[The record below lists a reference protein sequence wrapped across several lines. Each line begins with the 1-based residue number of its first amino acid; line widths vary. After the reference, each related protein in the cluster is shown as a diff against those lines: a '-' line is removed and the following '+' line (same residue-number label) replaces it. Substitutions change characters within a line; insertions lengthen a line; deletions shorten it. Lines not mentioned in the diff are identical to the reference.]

1 MVRKQTQKIQEDNTN
16 RLLKQQ
22 GVKGTAVG
30 EKWVDGKP
38 TGQEAI
44 LIFVQKKFSARSI
57 ISPNMLTKF
66 TADDLIPEKIN
77 GIPTDV
83 IEVGNI
89 VKQSFQNKMRPI
101 KPGYSVGHG
110 KITAGTI
117 GGIFN
122 DKDGDPV
129 ILSNNHV
136 LANENNANIGDLIY
150 QPGPADSNQ
159 NQNDVGWQEP
169 IAGLPYVGTL
179 KKFMKI
185 NKTGNLH
192 DSAVAKIHPSVV
204 NSGLVDDTYPQIGSR
219 LTGFG
224 DPTIGMQVQKCGR
237 TTGYTTGR
245 VLGINASFT
254 IGYDFGSARF
264 DQCVVLTTMSKGG
277 DSVGEETSLYYKVNG
292 QLRYNTIGQ
301 MYEELEVE
309 EWLDNERFVPKD
321 TIEVL
326 STTGLRVYRIAGHKR
341 NRKEQHDVIWRKV
354 NWLYKHWTD
363 KRLFKVWTRDHREI
377 TVTEDHSLFGGDKM
391 RPDGLFPE
399 ITGNSIKIGT
409 QLLVPSTLQAIGDI
423 TCEKLDDEMLIAIGL
438 FLGDGSFERNNSRI
452 SISSGGNETILTFF
466 QQYISN
472 TSRFSSPSH
481 IAIAEHQNNER
492 FNRKEFAT
500 QHGIT
505 TSAIAHSVRR
515 FKNGEFKKPKICYM
529 KKNGDITI
537 SNTKFAKEMLSF
549 GLHNGFATKSIPS
562 LFMTSSLNNIRQL
575 LKGLFSS
582 DGGIKFKK
590 NSLTIAFGVH
600 NKILA
605 EQCRT
610 LLWRCGIRCAISHE
624 NAERSGYKASCSK
637 LYRVVIAAVSDVKK
651 FMNEIG
657 LIGHDARTKRANK
670 MLEKLTGI
678 AQYPLTSKSV
688 KGIEEQFIK
697 QPVYDLSVEG
707 ERFIANG
714 FVCHNSGSI
723 IQDMSEQAVALLF
736 AGSDK
741 VTIASPINIVRDYY
755 GLNLYTDAPN
765 KGQKTVKFSGL
776 DWVVRSS
783 DPDEIKATN
792 DAVKFIAASNNVAC
806 IELPISTLKMV
817 RCTVNTGTDKGATWA
832 AGLSVHWPNGY
843 IKLNLRH
850 GGTFGGYVNGSS
862 NINIGKTK
870 VGKDY
875 MLRIRNTGTTY
886 IGEIKDDAQWFT
898 VVEVPKKM
906 FPYPP
911 TMIRLGKTDLNA
923 NVINHTIAGDIG
935 ESVIKEFINS

>member
-1 MVRKQTQKIQEDNTN
+1 MRKQTQKIQEDNTN

-192 DSAVAKIHPSVV
+192 DSAVAKIHSSVV

-277 DSVGEETSLYYKVNG
+277 DS
-292 QLRYNTIGQ
+292 
-301 MYEELEVE
+301 
-309 EWLDNERFVPKD
+309 
-321 TIEVL
+321 
-326 STTGLRVYRIAGHKR
+326 
-341 NRKEQHDVIWRKV
+341 
-354 NWLYKHWTD
+354 
-363 KRLFKVWTRDHREI
+363 
-377 TVTEDHSLFGGDKM
+377 
-391 RPDGLFPE
+391 
-399 ITGNSIKIGT
+399 
-409 QLLVPSTLQAIGDI
+409 
-423 TCEKLDDEMLIAIGL
+423 
-438 FLGDGSFERNNSRI
+438 
-452 SISSGGNETILTFF
+452 
-466 QQYISN
+466 
-472 TSRFSSPSH
+472 
-481 IAIAEHQNNER
+481 
-492 FNRKEFAT
+492 
-500 QHGIT
+500 
-505 TSAIAHSVRR
+505 
-515 FKNGEFKKPKICYM
+515 
-529 KKNGDITI
+529 
-537 SNTKFAKEMLSF
+537 
-549 GLHNGFATKSIPS
+549 
-562 LFMTSSLNNIRQL
+562 
-575 LKGLFSS
+575 
-582 DGGIKFKK
+582 
-590 NSLTIAFGVH
+590 
-600 NKILA
+600 
-605 EQCRT
+605 
-610 LLWRCGIRCAISHE
+610 
-624 NAERSGYKASCSK
+624 
-637 LYRVVIAAVSDVKK
+637 
-651 FMNEIG
+651 
-657 LIGHDARTKRANK
+657 
-670 MLEKLTGI
+670 
-678 AQYPLTSKSV
+678 
-688 KGIEEQFIK
+688 
-697 QPVYDLSVEG
+697 
-707 ERFIANG
+707 
-714 FVCHNSGSI
+714 GSI
-723 IQDMSEQAVALLF
+723 IQDMSERAVALLF

-741 VTIASPINIVRDYY
+741 VTIASPINIVRNYY

-783 DPDEIKATN
+783 GPDKIEATN

-817 RCTVNTGTDKGATWA
+817 RCAVNTGTDKGATWA

-935 ESVIKEFINS
+935 ESVIKEFTNS